1 MRAAD
6 KAKLRLRVGVF
17 PYDRVCRLN
26 ALKLRIVDDV
36 DLGVFGNE
44 RLAKL
49 LRFGRETVDMVESHR
64 AA

>member
-6 KAKLRLRVGVF
+6 KAKLRLRVGIF
-17 PYDRVCRLN
+17 PYDRVLRLY

-36 DLGVFGNE
+36 NLGVFGNE

-49 LRFGRETVDMVESHR
+49 LRFGRETVNMVKPHC
-64 AA
+64 AV